1 MRPHNSSVNFTLGKE
16 GRVGDD
22 RLKPKLIQRM
32 CKYMDGIVLP
42 VSFGN
47 EGLDGAV

>member
-1 MRPHNSSVNFTLGKE
+1 MRPHNSSVNFTLGEE

-42 VSFGN
+42 VSFGDG
-47 EGLDGAV
+47 GLDGAV